1 MFFNIALQTNINWPI
16 EETQVSW
23 RGRTI
28 LLRPATTN
36 YAPDVLLEYDETTM
50 ISLAAHR
57 FLREFLSAFVWVARQ
72 RAKEFAAGGGPMALR
87 VGPGPLFQNIPAE
100 PFKLEYL
107 PDCPDEKSGLAIALY
122 REALNASGSPHR
134 FLSFWKIL
142 GTKNPDGAKGP
153 QRDWLLETFNKL
165 VDAEGSKR
173 LDELRCAG
181 NTDEEIALRLYVS
194 GRCAVA
200 HAHSDP
206 IVNPDDPTDE
216 STLEKEMPLVRAL
229 AEYLIEHEY
238 GIESESAYL
247 ARHSKKPVDANADS
261 LVRMFWIPNIA
272 EYQASPG

>member
-1 MFFNIALQTNINWPI
+1 MFFNIALKTNINWPTN
-16 EETQVSW
+16 ETAVSW

-36 YAPDVLLEYDETTM
+36 YAPDVLLEYDESTM
-50 ISLAAHR
+50 TALDAHR
-57 FLREFLSAFVWVARQ
+57 FLREFLSAYVWIARQ
-72 RAKEFAAGGGPMALR
+72 RAKAFCAGGGPMALR
-87 VGPGPLFQNIPAE
+87 VGPGPLLQNIATE

-107 PDCPDEKSGLAIALY
+107 PDWTDERSGLALALY
-122 REALNASGSPHR
+122 REALNASASPHR

-142 GTKNPDGAKGP
+142 STKNPDGARGP
-153 QRDWLLETFNKL
+153 QRDWLIETFKKII
-165 VDAEGSKR
+165 DAEGSKR
-173 LDELRCAG
+173 LDELRGAG
-181 NTDEEIALRLYVS
+181 NTDEEIAHRLYVS

-247 ARHSKKPVDANADS
+247 ARHGKAALPANSDS

-272 EYQASPG
+272 EYQATP